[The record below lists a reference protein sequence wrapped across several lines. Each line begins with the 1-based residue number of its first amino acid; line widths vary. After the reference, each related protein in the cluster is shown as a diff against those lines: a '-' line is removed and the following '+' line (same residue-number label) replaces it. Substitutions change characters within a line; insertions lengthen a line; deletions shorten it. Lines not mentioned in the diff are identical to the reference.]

1 MMYADLSFAA
11 EYLDSRAFVDKWQA
25 LSEADKQKLLT
36 TATMQIDTF
45 CLFYDDEELPV
56 YYDAADAPDW
66 LRRACCEQALYLAN
80 LGKDPTQTEEVVAM
94 GIASTK
100 GTVFDRDMVADIL
113 CVQCRKLIV
122 NNGGEVSPEAC
133 GNSSGNIS
141 ICPVIK

>member
-11 EYLDSRAFVDKWQA
+11 EYLGTRAFVDKWQA
-25 LSEADKQKLLT
+25 LTDADRQKLLT
-36 TATMQIDTF
+36 TATTQIDTF
-45 CLFYDDEELPV
+45 CLFYDEEELPV

-66 LRRACCEQALYLAN
+66 LKRACCEQALYLAN

-94 GIASTK
+94 GISSTK
-100 GTVFDRDMVADIL
+100 GTVFDRDMVADIIG
-113 CVQCRKLIV
+113 VQCRKIIV

-133 GNSSGNIS
+133 GNASGNIS

>member
-11 EYLDSRAFVDKWQA
+11 EYFETRAFVDKWQA
-25 LSEADKQKLLT
+25 LTDADRQKLLT
-36 TATMQIDTF
+36 TATTQIDTF

-56 YYDAADAPDW
+56 YYDATDAPDW
-66 LRRACCEQALYLAN
+66 LKRACCEQALYLAN

-100 GTVFDRDMVADIL
+100 GTVFDRDMVANIL
-113 CVQCRKLIV
+113 SVQCRKIIV

-133 GNSSGNIS
+133 GNASGNIS
-141 ICPVIK
+141 FCPVIK